1 MYKDRQRNL
10 KKSPL
15 ILYSFRISHRHLFP
29 MIVMIRRISFEAK
42 TLISEAIFPAG
53 RFTRVNFTVIDP
65 LRNLWVLRN
74 ANNRSLIL
82 VLKATNLNNLNVD
95 YYVFNL
101 RKQIKGN
108 SNNLDIVEDFYLSTA
123 TP

>member
-1 MYKDRQRNL
+1 MR
-10 KKSPL
+10 
-15 ILYSFRISHRHLFP
+15 
-29 MIVMIRRISFEAK
+29 A
-42 TLISEAIFPAG
+42 
-53 RFTRVNFTVIDP
+53 NFIVIDP

-108 SNNLDIVEDFYLSTA
+108 SNNLDIVEDFYLSTP